1 MFHCSWR
8 EHIFVDKRAAQL
20 SRVLNTIG
28 TVTKRNSLGSIFSLG
43 TINLKCSLSI
53 ISPRTFLFQLYTT
66 YVYISTLVIAQN
78 QSHMPDVCNIYFI
91 YGLPAIYWNTYSLFC
106 WYQDIQIL
114 FLCNAI
120 TLNRMLFCFN
130 LFHYASDVGFSSWA
144 IELHINYIYIICV
157 CRKITCRNLRNSFMM
172 LI

>member
-28 TVTKRNSLGSIFSLG
+28 TVTKRNSLESIFSLG
-43 TINLKCSLSI
+43 TINLKCSVSI
-53 ISPRTFLFQLYTT
+53 ISPLSFLFQLYTT
-66 YVYISTLVIAQN
+66 YVFISTLAIGQN
-78 QSHMPDVCNIYFI
+78 QSRMPDVCNIYFI
-91 YGLPAIYWNTYSLFC
+91 YGLRAIYWNSCSRFC

-114 FLCNAI
+114 FLCNDI

-130 LFHYASDVGFSSWA
+130 LFYYASTVGFSSWA
-144 IELHINYIYIICV
+144 IELHIIFIYIVCV
-157 CRKITCRNLRNSFMM
+157 
-172 LI
+172 